1 MADLTRQELD
11 TLRYLTEHW
20 LSIDWILHEHQLL
33 CDIEDLQHLIDL
45 HLIVYQQAGGHI
57 AVAITPQ
64 GLAMA
69 KELASA

>member
-11 TLRYLTEHW
+11 TLRYLSEHW
-20 LSIDWILHEHQLL
+20 LSIDWILREHQLL
-33 CDIEDLQHLIDL
+33 CDAEGLQ
-45 HLIVYQQAGGHI
+45 HLIVYQQAGEHI

-69 KELASA
+69 KELA